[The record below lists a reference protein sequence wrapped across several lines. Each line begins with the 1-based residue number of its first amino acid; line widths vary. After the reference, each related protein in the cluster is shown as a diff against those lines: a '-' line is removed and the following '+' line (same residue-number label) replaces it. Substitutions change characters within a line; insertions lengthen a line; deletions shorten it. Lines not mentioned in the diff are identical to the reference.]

1 MAQAESH
8 PMPDFIH
15 LVLETALLSAK
26 KPLAVRDMR
35 RLFDDRYSA
44 KEIKAALTEL
54 QTLWQERG
62 LRLVELGT
70 GWRFQTAPEM
80 ARYLSRLEEEK
91 PVRYSRAALE
101 VLAIIAYRQP
111 VTRGDIEEI
120 RGVALNTNVLRQFEE
135 RGWVETLG
143 YRETPG
149 RPALL
154 GTTRQFLNDLG
165 LKSLNELPAIP
176 DNPEP
181 EFPLADLG
189 SLFDEE
195 AEPAD
200 DESVPEEDAADEL
213 ALLPKETEKNENQ

>member
-1 MAQAESH
+1 
-8 PMPDFIH
+8 MPDFIH
-15 LVLETALLSAK
+15 VVVETALLSAK
-26 KPLAVRDMR
+26 KPLAVRDLR

-44 KEIKAALTEL
+44 KEVKEALGEL
-54 QTLWQERG
+54 QTEWQERG

-80 ARYLSRLEEEK
+80 GRYLSRLEEER

-120 RGVALNTNVLRQFEE
+120 RGVAVNTNVLRQFEE

-154 GTTRQFLNDLG
+154 GTTRHFLNDLG
-165 LKSLNELPAIP
+165 IKSLDELPAMP
-176 DNPEP
+176 ESPEP
-181 EFPLADLG
+181 DFPLTSMG
-189 SLFDEE
+189 TLFAEDE
-195 AEPAD
+195 PD
-200 DESVPEEDAADEL
+200 DEASEEESASDNL
-213 ALLPKETEKNENQ
+213 MLPKETDVEDK